1 MKYLQFWY
9 FLIPFFIFASCKN
22 NTIPKGEVSA
32 KVIDY
37 KVTYLTEKAG
47 NIPTKMLPGKMT
59 VIFAGH
65 YALNKIEGFFGQF
78 SLVYIGNLRNES
90 VITMLKL
97 FDKKYVYFGKK
108 GELPIGF
115 LELKNLDIK
124 ETGNTKEFL
133 GFTCKELLIS
143 SDKNPDFFALS
154 TDQIKVKNPNIT
166 TPYRE
171 ITELLLEFNT
181 ELSFL
186 GMKLTANSV
195 QDKVIS
201 WDAFR
206 VPPDYKEKPK
216 EFIDK
221 TIQELFK

>member
-1 MKYLQFWY
+1 
-9 FLIPFFIFASCKN
+9 LIPFFIFASCKN

-32 KVIDY
+32 KVIEY

-78 SLVYIGNLRNES
+78 SLVYIGNLKNES

-97 FDKKYVYFGKK
+97 FDKKYVYFGKE

-115 LELKNLDIK
+115 SQLENLVIK
-124 ETGNTKEFL
+124 ETGNTKEIL
-133 GFTCKELLIS
+133 GYKCKELAIS
-143 SDKNPDFFALS
+143 SDKMPDFYILS
-154 TDQIKVKNPNIT
+154 TDQVKIKNPNIT
-166 TPYRE
+166 TPYKE

-195 QDKVIS
+195 QDKIIP

-206 VPPDYKEKPK
+206 VPADYKEKPR